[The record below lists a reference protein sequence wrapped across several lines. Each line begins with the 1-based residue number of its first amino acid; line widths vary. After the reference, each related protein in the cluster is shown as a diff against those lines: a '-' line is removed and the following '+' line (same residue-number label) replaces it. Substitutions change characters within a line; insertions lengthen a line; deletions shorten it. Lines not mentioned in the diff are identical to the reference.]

1 MKVNKRVVAFA
12 LILFIVASIC
22 FPVATFVT
30 AETSTNYNKNVF
42 VANQDT
48 NATELVIYTYE
59 SLLKW
64 GENYTEVYNNVFHAF
79 EEKYNVTIKLVEF
92 SDARS
97 ALLRLVEEKDNPKAD
112 VIIGLDNILAIEAI
126 KADVLEPYTPQN
138 LSLVKQDLVQAL
150 DPTHHLVPYDY
161 GLIALV
167 YDTKYVNE
175 TAYPEI
181 NHLTFE
187 DLTNPKYSDLIVT
200 EDPTQSSTGLSFLLW
215 QIAVYSKLLQK
226 DWKEWWQQTKGH
238 IKVAKSWGDAY
249 DIFLEES
256 SGRHIV
262 VSYGT
267 DGAYSYYFY
276 NSTRYNATVIFVND
290 TPYAWLQIEGL
301 GVVKNAP
308 HSEMAKKFVEWF
320 LSNEVQQYIPLNNWM
335 YPANQNVT
343 LPDAYKYAID
353 PSSVSIAN
361 NLLNQTVIEDNLSD
375 WLYDWTEIMVT
386 TTSGEGPQIDNT
398 IYLVAGAI
406 IGLAFVALILVFL
419 RRKHII

>member
-1 MKVNKRVVAFA
+1 MALNKKAISLA
-12 LILFIVASIC
+12 LILFIAMGFWYPAVGGVSESNASYQ
-22 FPVATFVT
+22 
-30 AETSTNYNKNVF
+30 SF
-42 VANQDT
+42 VAINQDA

-64 GENYTEVYNNVFHAF
+64 GNNYTEVYNNVFKAF
-79 EEKYNVTIKLVEF
+79 EEKYNVTIRLVEF

-126 KADVLEPYTPQN
+126 KSDVLEPYTPTN
-138 LSLVKQDLVQAL
+138 LSLIKPDLVQAL
-150 DPTHHLVPYDY
+150 DPTHHVVPYDY

-167 YDTKYVNE
+167 YDTKYVNK
-175 TAYPEI
+175 TTYPEI
-181 NHLTFE
+181 THLTFD
-187 DLTNPKYSDLIVT
+187 DLLDPKYSDLLVT
-200 EDPTQSSTGLSFLLW
+200 EDPTQSSTGLAFLLW
-215 QIAVYSKLLQK
+215 QIAVYSKLLNK
-226 DWKEWWQQTKGH
+226 DWKEWWQQAKDH
-238 IKVAKSWGDAY
+238 IKVTKSWGDAY

-276 NSTRYNATVIFVND
+276 NSTRYNATVIYVND
-290 TPYAWLQIEGL
+290 NPYAWLQIEGL
-301 GVVKNAP
+301 GLVKNAP
-308 HSEMAKKFVEWF
+308 HSEMAKTFIEWF

-343 LPDAYKYAID
+343 LPEAYKYAID
-353 PSSVSIAN
+353 PNTANIAN
-361 NLLNQTVIEDNLSD
+361 NLLNQTEIEENLND

-386 TTSGEGPQIDNT
+386 TTSGESPQLDNT
-398 IYLVAGAI
+398 IYLIAGTI
-406 IGLAFVALILVFL
+406 VGLAFVALIIVYL